1 MKNNRDESGA
11 RIVKSIF
18 LPPTPFL
25 LPLLAILIGVVWACY
40 EIVIKNLSSKDIAFS
55 FAALTAAFVM
65 FYLNVCL
72 SLEEKKREES
82 IKMHMV
88 INSDCVIDVFSVS
101 PNKASFIIFNR
112 EALSLACMQ
121 ALNKYSDGNKVKIPQ
136 DALTD
141 QDDDTLTTS
150 TRFFLM
156 NSLFGHWL
164 EGYPDWRMDT
174 KSFKGTYYKSFR
186 NSKDSRG
193 NDSFI
198 SKEEINEKIGNFAKG
213 FSLNKSIMIANGL
226 TLPPETLLTMECDRV
241 VLDNPFVRIEFSVDV
256 SNGMTVAYP
265 HVGND
270 GSTMLYVGRENSALN
285 YDANIDIFITM
296 KRERQGSV
304 EYKVYEEWV
313 NKLVDF
319 LKKGFE

>member
-1 MKNNRDESGA
+1 M
-11 RIVKSIF
+11 KSIF

-55 FAALTAAFVM
+55 FAALAAAFVM
-65 FYLNVCL
+65 FYLNICL

-88 INSDCVIDVFSVS
+88 INNDCVIDVFSIS
-101 PNKASFIIFNR
+101 PNKANFIIFNR

-136 DALTD
+136 GALTD

-150 TRFFLM
+150 TRFFLI

-164 EGYPDWRMDT
+164 ESYPDWRMNT
-174 KSFKGTYYKSFR
+174 KSFKSVRHTSFR
-186 NSKDSRG
+186 NSKDIRG

-198 SKEEINEKIGNFAKG
+198 SKEEINETIGNFAKG
-213 FSLNKSIMIANGL
+213 FSLNKSIIVAKGL
-226 TLPPETLLTMECDRV
+226 TLPPETSLTTEGDKI
-241 VLDNPFVRIEFSVDV
+241 VLDNPFVRIEFSVTI
-256 SNGMTVAYP
+256 SNEITLAYP
-265 HVGND
+265 HIGHN
-270 GSTMLYVGRENSALN
+270 GKTMLHMGDENSALN
-285 YDANIDIFITM
+285 YDANIDILITM
-296 KRERQGSV
+296 KRERRGSV
-304 EYKVYEEWV
+304 EYNTYEEWT
-313 NKLVDF
+313 NKLVEF

>member
-1 MKNNRDESGA
+1 M
-11 RIVKSIF
+11 KSIF

-55 FAALTAAFVM
+55 FAALAAAFVM
-65 FYLNVCL
+65 FYLNICL

-82 IKMHMV
+82 IKMHMI
-88 INSDCVIDVFSVS
+88 INKDCVIDVFSS
-101 PNKASFIIFNR
+101 GRNKANFIVFNR

-136 DALTD
+136 DAFGD
-141 QDDDTLTTS
+141 KDDDSLTTS
-150 TRFFLM
+150 TRFFLI

-164 EGYPDWRMDT
+164 ESYPDWRMDT
-174 KSFKGTYYKSFR
+174 KSFKSVRYTSFR

-198 SKEEINEKIGNFAKG
+198 SKEEINETIGNFAKG
-213 FSLNKSIMIANGL
+213 FSLNKSIMVAKGL
-226 TLPPETLLTMECDRV
+226 TLPPETSLTMEGDRI

-256 SNGMTVAYP
+256 SNSMTVAYP
-265 HVGND
+265 HFGND
-270 GSTMLYVGRENSALN
+270 GSTMLHDGHENSALN
-285 YDANIDIFITM
+285 YDANIDISITM

-304 EYKVYEEWV
+304 EYKVYEEWT

>member
-1 MKNNRDESGA
+1 M
-11 RIVKSIF
+11 KSIF

-40 EIVIKNLSSKDIAFS
+40 EIVIKNLNSKDIAFS
-55 FAALTAAFVM
+55 FAALAAAFVM
-65 FYLNVCL
+65 FYLNICL

-88 INSDCVIDVFSVS
+88 INNDCVIDVFSTGT
-101 PNKASFIIFNR
+101 NKAHFITLNR
-112 EALSLACMQ
+112 EALSLACIQ
-121 ALNKYSDGNKVKIPQ
+121 ALNKYSDGSKVKIPEHTPKEQ
-136 DALTD
+136 DDDALTV
-141 QDDDTLTTS
+141 S

-164 EGYPDWRMDT
+164 ESYPDWRMET
-174 KSFKGTYYKSFR
+174 KSFRGAHYTSFR
-186 NSKDSRG
+186 NSKESRG
-193 NDSFI
+193 NDTFI
-198 SKEEINEKIGNFAKG
+198 SKEELNEIIGNFAKG
-213 FSLNKSIMIANGL
+213 FSLSKSIMIARGL
-226 TLPPETLLTMECDRV
+226 TLPPETSLTMDGDRV

-256 SNGMTVAYP
+256 SNGMTLAYP
-265 HVGND
+265 RIGND
-270 GSTMLYVGRENSALN
+270 GSTMLHVGHENSVLN

-304 EYKVYEEWV
+304 EYKAYEEWT